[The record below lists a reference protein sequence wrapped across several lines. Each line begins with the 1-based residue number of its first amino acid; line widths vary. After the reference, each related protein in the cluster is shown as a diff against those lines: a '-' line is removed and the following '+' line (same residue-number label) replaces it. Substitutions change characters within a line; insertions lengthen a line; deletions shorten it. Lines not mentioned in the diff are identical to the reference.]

1 MYGYIRPCKPELKMK
16 EFSVY
21 KAVYCGL
28 CRTLGRRYGL
38 FARFLLSYD
47 ATFFCLLE
55 LSGQDACPGFG
66 KTRCPANPLRRCD
79 AASESPAMDF
89 WADVSA
95 LLFAEKLEDDRR
107 DAEISHRFAAALLR
121 PYAAWLRRK
130 AARRNPEAAKLV
142 TGFSSRQA
150 QAERERGGS
159 LDAAAHPTADLMARL
174 LDGRAQGETARVL
187 ERLGYFL
194 GRFIYLADAADDFA
208 GDLRRGDYNPFA
220 AALGLSAASDRKAR
234 GEAMRP
240 VLNVCI
246 REAAAAFALLTC
258 KRFAAIPANVLE
270 LGLPRVEQAVLS
282 GLDKKR
288 RLLAFADVYRL

>member
-1 MYGYIRPCKPELKMK
+1 MFGYIRPCKPELKMK
-16 EFSVY
+16 EFAVY

-47 ATFFCLLE
+47 ATFFCVLS
-55 LSGQDACPGFG
+55 LSGEEACPGFC

-79 AASESPAMDF
+79 AAAGSPAMDF

-107 DAEISHRFAAALLR
+107 DAGASHRLAAALLH
-121 PYAAWLRRK
+121 PYAAWLRRR
-130 AARRNPEAAKLV
+130 AARRNPEAARLIA
-142 TGFSSRQA
+142 GFSSRQA
-150 QAERERGGS
+150 QAERTQGGS
-159 LDAAAHPTADLMARL
+159 LDAAAHPTADLMAKL
-174 LDGRAQGETARVL
+174 LACRAQGAQARVL

-220 AALGLSAASDRKAR
+220 AALGLSAGSDPKAR

-246 REAAAAFALLTC
+246 REAAAALALLDFR
-258 KRFAAIPANVLE
+258 RFAAIPANVLE

-288 RLLAFADVYRL
+288 RRRAFADIYRL